1 MRFFV
6 QAIATR
12 SIVIS
17 SFPAMAQDRSF
28 QVNDVVTVSSEGE
41 IIIGL
46 NGEHQGD
53 IIDLNRGHL
62 LVIGTSSFGSSAPI
76 EPLLQNKK

>member
-6 QAIATR
+6 QGIATR

-28 QVNDVVTVSSEGE
+28 QVNDVVTVSEGD
-41 IIIGL
+41 IIGL
-46 NGEHQGD
+46 NGERQGD
-53 IIDLNRGHL
+53 IIGLNGEHL